1 MGCKVRGKSNFPEA
15 MRFSYCLAGR
25 KRMEIVIC
33 QNKEDWER
41 KIISQGMAS
50 DLRAERN
57 YKNYFHEKPP
67 KYRNPSRDV
76 HVSNDKA

>member
-1 MGCKVRGKSNFPEA
+1 MGWKVRGKSSFPEV
-15 MRFSYCLAGR
+15 MCFRYCLAGR

-33 QNKEDWER
+33 QNEEDWER
-41 KIISQGMAS
+41 KIIPQGMES

-57 YKNYFHEKPP
+57 YKNYFHEKSL
-67 KYRNPSRDV
+67 KYRNTSRDV